1 MNSEFEVTL
10 NNMVDKFNQ
19 KIKKNKDLEKEVGN
33 LSKKIL
39 VKTEKNSYFTA
50 LEKGS
55 MEPFKV
61 GTIENPDISIT
72 AEEST
77 FLALFAKEMGPM
89 KALLTKKLQID
100 ASLEDIIL
108 IKKLL

>member
-1 MNSEFEVTL
+1 MNSEFEVNL

-19 KIKKNKDLEKEVGN
+19 KIKKNKELEKEVEN
-33 LSKKIL
+33 LSKKIV
-39 VKTEKNSYFTA
+39 VKTEKQNYFTT

-61 GTIENPDISIT
+61 GTLDNPDIFIT

-89 KALLTKKLQID
+89 KALLTKKLQIN